1 MKQISSAITGLP
13 KPGQQPSSSTGL
25 QRGGH
30 GFATPSNGERSAE
43 MLPAIMQQDPHVT
56 TDAVLSRLRQF
67 GVNMTIKTV
76 STFPVDQTGKMSWR
90 EKVTGAEV
98 MLASSANVQA
108 AREVL
113 AESMAPAPARKI
125 EHWIGEV
132 SAITAR
138 RSETAEEAEIALSAY
153 TARLR
158 KYPGDIVRD
167 TLLAWSG
174 KWFPSWGELKE
185 ILDERTAPR
194 AAYQVALSV
203 HSAVNTEKDVVAL
216 KRELAQ
222 LEDGNL
228 PREWRLLDRSEQ
240 HERVDA
246 RILELKTELA
256 ALAPA
261 AQGD

>member
-1 MKQISSAITGLP
+1 MKPISSAITGLP
-13 KPGQQPSSSTGL
+13 SPAQRAGNAIGSP
-25 QRGGH
+25 RGGH
-30 GFATPSNGERSAE
+30 GFATPSTGDRPGE
-43 MLPAIMQQDPHVT
+43 MLPAVLQQDPHVT

-76 STFPVDQTGKMSWR
+76 STFPVDQNGKMSWR

-138 RSETAEEAEIALSAY
+138 RGETAEEAEIALSAY

-194 AAYQVALSV
+194 AAYQMALSV
-203 HSAVNTEKDVVAL
+203 HSAVNVDKDIVAL

-228 PREWRLLDRSEQ
+228 PREWRLMDRSEQ
-240 HERVDA
+240 QERADA
-246 RILELKTELA
+246 RILELKTEIMRTER
-256 ALAPA
+256 
-261 AQGD
+261 QGD